1 MNEEIKG
8 NKKSEGLIYFLGK
21 IVMRENVR
29 LCMEE
34 K

>member
-21 IVMRENVR
+21 IVR